1 MTEFDDL
8 LQPGGLPPVERLR
21 AIMSLLRSDRGCPWD
36 REQSLESLKRYLVEE
51 TYEVIDAIDGGDRA
65 LLQEELGDLLLQVV
79 FQSQLCEE
87 EGSFDL
93 NDVAT
98 GISDKLVR
106 RHPHVFGDVDVADA
120 DEVLTNWH
128 AIKQEEKGEEK
139 PRSAVDGIPR
149 HLPALH
155 KAHEV
160 QHRAAKVGFD
170 WDEIPQV
177 LAKVEEEVAEV
188 REALERDDRDHAGE
202 ELGDLLFAVV
212 NLSRFLGRHA
222 EEALNEA
229 IGKFVRRFQEME
241 RRVHDRGH
249 RLQDRTLEQL
259 DAVWDEVK
267 EGEAPS
273 STS

>member
-1 MTEFDDL
+1 MTTLDDHSLSDDL
-8 LQPGGLPPVERLR
+8 SPLERLR
-21 AIMSLLRSDRGCPWD
+21 AIMRLLRSERGCPWD
-36 REQSLESLKRYLVEE
+36 REQTLDSLKRYLVEE
-51 TYEVIDAIDGGDRA
+51 TYEVIDAIDGGDR
-65 LLQEELGDLLLQVV
+65 LQLREELGDLLLQVV

-87 EGSFDL
+87 EGAFDL
-93 NDVAT
+93 DDVAAA
-98 GISDKLVR
+98 ISDKLVR
-106 RHPHVFGDVDVADA
+106 RHPHVFGDVQVADA
-120 DEVLTNWH
+120 EEVLTNWH
-128 AIKQEEKGEEK
+128 AIKQEEKGGAA

-170 WDEIPQV
+170 WAEIRQV

-188 REALERDDRDHAGE
+188 RGALERDDRDEAAA

-212 NLSRFLGRHA
+212 NLSRFLGGHA

-229 IGKFVRRFQEME
+229 IGKFVRRFKEME
-241 RRVHDRGH
+241 RRVHDQGH
-249 RLQDRTLEQL
+249 RLQDRTLAQL

-267 EGEAPS
+267 DNEA
-273 STS
+273 

>member
-1 MTEFDDL
+1 MSTPDEL
-8 LQPGGLPPVERLR
+8 AAPGGLPPVARLR
-21 AIMSLLRSDRGCPWD
+21 AIMRLLRSEDGCPWD
-36 REQSLESLKRYLVEE
+36 RKQTLDSLKRYLVEE
-51 TYEVIDAIDGGDRA
+51 TYEVLDAIDGGDRRQ
-65 LLQEELGDLLLQVV
+65 LEEELGDLLLQVV

-93 NDVAT
+93 DDVAT
-98 GISDKLVR
+98 NICEKLVR
-106 RHPHVFGDVDVADA
+106 RHPHVFGDVAVQDA
-120 DEVLTNWH
+120 DEVLRNWH
-128 AIKQEEKGEEK
+128 AIKQDEKGGAA

-170 WDEIPQV
+170 WEEIRQV
-177 LAKVEEEVAEV
+177 LAKVEEEVEEV
-188 REALERDDRDHAGE
+188 REALQQDDRDAAAA

-229 IGKFVRRFQEME
+229 VGKFVRRFREME
-241 RRVHDRGH
+241 SRVHAQGH
-249 RLQDRTLEQL
+249 RLQDRSLAQL

-267 EGEAPS
+267 GME
-273 STS
+273 